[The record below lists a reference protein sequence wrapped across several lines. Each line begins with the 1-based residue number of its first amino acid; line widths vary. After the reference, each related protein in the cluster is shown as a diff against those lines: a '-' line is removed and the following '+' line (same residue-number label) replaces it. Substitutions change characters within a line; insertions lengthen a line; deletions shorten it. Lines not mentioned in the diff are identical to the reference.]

1 MDMAFWVVF
10 TVVAALSAVL
20 MRICVRLFAR
30 GADNGWDNA
39 LGYVIAI
46 SALFYFPVRWI
57 IGAHS
62 IPLLLLVPPIVLLV
76 QLFSL
81 KAIYQVTWK
90 RAAALGALHTVVS
103 SLFFGT
109 ITFVIAVVA
118 AYIMY
123 GRIIADPMILVRI
136 IMKLLDIP
144 FPFES

>member
-1 MDMAFWVVF
+1 MAFWVVF
-10 TVVAALSAVL
+10 ALVAGLSAVL

-39 LGYVIAI
+39 FGYIIAL
-46 SALFYFPVRWI
+46 SALFFFPVRWI

-62 IPLLLLVPPIVLLV
+62 LPLLLLLPPTVLLV

-81 KAIYQVTWK
+81 RAIYQVTWK
-90 RAAALGALHTVVS
+90 RAFVLGALHTTAAS
-103 SLFFGT
+103 IFFGT
-109 ITFVIAVVA
+109 VTFAIAVVA

-123 GRIIADPMILVRI
+123 GRIISDPMILVRI
-136 IMKLLDIP
+136 ILKLLDIP

>member
-1 MDMAFWVVF
+1 MAFWLVF
-10 TVVAALSAVL
+10 TLVAALSALL

-39 LGYVIAI
+39 FGYVIAL
-46 SALFYFPVRWI
+46 SALFYFPIRWI
-57 IGAHS
+57 ITGHS
-62 IPLLLLVPPIVLLV
+62 LPLLLLIPPLVLAV
-76 QLFSL
+76 QFFSL

-90 RAAALGALHTVVS
+90 RAAVLGTLHTVVS

-109 ITFVIAVVA
+109 ITFAIAVVA

-123 GRIIADPMILVRI
+123 GRIISDPMILVRI
-136 IMKLLDIP
+136 ILKLLDIP